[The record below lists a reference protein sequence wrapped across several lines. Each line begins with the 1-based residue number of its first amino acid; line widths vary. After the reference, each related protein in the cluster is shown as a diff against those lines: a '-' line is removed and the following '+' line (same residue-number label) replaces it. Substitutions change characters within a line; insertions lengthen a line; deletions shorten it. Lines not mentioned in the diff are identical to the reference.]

1 MFSQGFVNQ
10 IDEMT
15 KGALLSRQSDRN
27 LSRTKFSQ
35 GITTDAKL
43 RGHEESGALLV
54 ILLMLSLTR
63 TSFHIVH
70 KQKLNEERAAAYIHL
85 IESMLMMEQGTKQT
99 TIQSQSLS
107 RIKRHLRR
115 VMQLF
120 SSVIEEG
127 SGNCTVKFHLPMHLI
142 DDIKRCKL
150 GRRHRRA

>member
-1 MFSQGFVNQ
+1 VFSQGFVNQ

-27 LSRTKFSQ
+27 LPRTKFSQ

-70 KQKLNEERAAAYIHL
+70 KQKLNKERAAAYIHL
-85 IESMLMMEQGTKQT
+85 IESMLMIEQWTKQT
-99 TIQSQSLS
+99 TIQRQLLS
-107 RIKRHLRR
+107 RITRHLRR
-115 VMQLF
+115 VMQL
-120 SSVIEEG
+120 SPA
-127 SGNCTVKFHLPMHLI
+127 CLI
-142 DDIKRCKL
+142 AKKAMAIAL
-150 GRRHRRA
+150 